1 MSLVKQSN
9 KFIFS
14 FSCLPILIFF
24 VLTLLFS
31 TFGGHSVTG
40 QRPQTVST
48 INFTSPTTSN
58 VSSPNN
64 ISTTDAIDI
73 SMNNI
78 ISDNMDKLLNQTILP
93 LIGQPDYMINSDTS
107 DNQTPG
113 KAKREIV
120 QPILTSDSDMIV
132 DNNDQTQKPT
142 TEVSTDMDNISPVN
156 SPIPFTD
163 NQTVLLQ
170 FQNPADTVVIDRLQ
184 RIENIADKQVVNENA
199 TKTAAK
205 SVQESNKMLI
215 QDLTGI
221 RSSLNGSSP
230 STFQSVT
237 SSGATGLDN
246 LTDRIT
252 SMQDSNNEIMQDVV
266 ELKSSVKEP
275 SHSYI
280 LPPIISSIVAAIV
293 SFSAIILFLCMCK
306 TGPGVQFGEL
316 RFKKKY
322 R

>member
-1 MSLVKQSN
+1 MKQGN

-58 VSSPNN
+58 VSGPNN

-107 DNQTPG
+107 DNQTSG
-113 KAKREIV
+113 EAKREIV

-142 TEVSTDMDNISPVN
+142 TEVSTDLDNISAVN

-170 FQNPADTVVIDRLQ
+170 FQDPGDTVVIDRLQ
-184 RIENIADKQVVNENA
+184 RIENIADRQVLNENA

-205 SVQESNKMLI
+205 SVQGSNKMLI

-230 STFQSVT
+230 STFQSGT
-237 SSGATGLDN
+237 SNGVTGLNN

-252 SMQDSNNEIMQDVV
+252 SMQKSHNEIMQDVV
-266 ELKSSVKEP
+266 GLRSFVKEP
-275 SHSYI
+275 SNSYI

-293 SFSAIILFLCMCK
+293 SFSAIILFLCMRT
-306 TGPGVQFGEL
+306 TGPGIRFDEL

>member
-1 MSLVKQSN
+1 MKQSN

-31 TFGGHSVTG
+31 TFGDQSVAG
-40 QRPQTVST
+40 QRPQTQTVST

-64 ISTTDAIDI
+64 ISTMDAIDI

-93 LIGQPDYMINSDTS
+93 LIGQPNYMINSDTS
-107 DNQTPG
+107 DNQTSG
-113 KAKREIV
+113 EAKREIV
-120 QPILTSDSDMIV
+120 QPILISDE
-132 DNNDQTQKPT
+132 TQKPT
-142 TEVSTDMDNISPVN
+142 TEVSTDIDNISAVN

-170 FQNPADTVVIDRLQ
+170 FQDNEDTAVIDRLH
-184 RIENIADKQVVNENA
+184 RIENIADKQVVIEDA

-205 SVQESNKMLI
+205 SVQESNRMLI
-215 QDLTGI
+215 EELTGI

-230 STFQSVT
+230 SIFHSVT
-237 SSGATGLDN
+237 SNGLTGLNN
-246 LTDRIT
+246 LTDRIA
-252 SMQDSNNEIMQDVV
+252 SMQKSNNEIMHDVV
-266 ELKSSVKEP
+266 GLGSSVKEP
-275 SHSYI
+275 SHSYF
-280 LPPIISSIVAAIV
+280 LPPIISSIVAAIL
-293 SFSAIILFLCMCK
+293 SFSAIILFLCAQM
-306 TGPGVQFGEL
+306 TGPGIKFGEL

>member
-1 MSLVKQSN
+1 VRQSN

-24 VLTLLFS
+24 VLTLVFS
-31 TFGGHSVTG
+31 TFGGQSVTG

-48 INFTSPTTSN
+48 INFTSPTISN

-64 ISTTDAIDI
+64 IPTADAIDI
-73 SMNNI
+73 SMNNT
-78 ISDNMDKLLNQTILP
+78 ISDNRDKLLNQTILP
-93 LIGQPDYMINSDTS
+93 LIGQPDFMINSDTF

-113 KAKREIV
+113 EAKREIV
-120 QPILTSDSDMIV
+120 QPILTSGSDMIV
-132 DNNDQTQKPT
+132 DNNDQTQKST
-142 TEVSTDMDNISPVN
+142 TEESTDMDNISSVN
-156 SPIPFTD
+156 GPIQFTD

-170 FQNPADTVVIDRLQ
+170 FQDPADTVVIDRLQ
-184 RIENIADKQVVNENA
+184 RLENIANKQVVNEKA

-205 SVQESNKMLI
+205 SVQGSNKMLI

-237 SSGATGLDN
+237 SDGVTGLNN

-252 SMQDSNNEIMQDVV
+252 SMQKSNYEIMQDVV
-266 ELKSSVKEP
+266 GLRSSVKES

-280 LPPIISSIVAAIV
+280 LPPIISGIVAAIV
-293 SFSAIILFLCMCK
+293 SFSAIILFLCTRMI
-306 TGPGVQFGEL
+306 GPGIKFGEL
-316 RFKKKY
+316 RFKNKY

>member
-1 MSLVKQSN
+1 VKQSN
-9 KFIFS
+9 KFILS

-31 TFGGHSVTG
+31 TFGGQSVAG

-64 ISTTDAIDI
+64 ISTSDAIDI

-78 ISDNMDKLLNQTILP
+78 ISDNMGKLLNQTILP
-93 LIGQPDYMINSDTS
+93 LIGQPDYAINSDTS

-113 KAKREIV
+113 EAKREIV

-132 DNNDQTQKPT
+132 GNNNQSQKPT
-142 TEVSTDMDNISPVN
+142 TEESTDIDDISAVN
-156 SPIPFTD
+156 SPIPFTN

-170 FQNPADTVVIDRLQ
+170 FQDPVDTNVIDRLQ
-184 RIENIADKQVVNENA
+184 RIENIVNRQVVNENA
-199 TKTAAK
+199 TKTAAE

-221 RSSLNGSSP
+221 RYSLNGSSP

-237 SSGATGLDN
+237 SNGVTGLDN
-246 LTDRIT
+246 LTDKIT
-252 SMQDSNNEIMQDVV
+252 SMQKSNNKVMQDVV
-266 ELKSSVKEP
+266 GLSSSVQEP
-275 SHSYI
+275 SRSYI
-280 LPPIISSIVAAIV
+280 LPPIISSMVAAIV
-293 SFSAIILFLCMCK
+293 SFSAIMLSLRICK
-306 TGPGVQFGEL
+306 TGPSIKFGEL

-322 R
+322 K

>member
-1 MSLVKQSN
+1 VKQSN

-14 FSCLPILIFF
+14 FSSLPILTLFA
-24 VLTLLFS
+24 LTLLFS
-31 TFGGHSVTG
+31 TFSGQSVTS

-64 ISTTDAIDI
+64 ISTTDAIGI

-78 ISDNMDKLLNQTILP
+78 MSDNMDKFLNQTILP
-93 LIGQPDYMINSDTS
+93 LIGQPDSVIKSDTS
-107 DNQTPG
+107 DNQTPEES
-113 KAKREIV
+113 KREIV

-132 DNNDQTQKPT
+132 GNDDQSQKTT
-142 TEVSTDMDNISPVN
+142 TEESTDIDNTRDVN
-156 SPIPFTD
+156 SPIPFAD

-170 FQNPADTVVIDRLQ
+170 FQDPADTDVIDRLQ
-184 RIENIADKQVVNENA
+184 RIENITNKQEVNENA
-199 TKTAAK
+199 TRTAAK

-230 STFQSVT
+230 STFRSVT
-237 SSGATGLDN
+237 SSGTTGLDN
-246 LTDRIT
+246 LTDSIT
-252 SMQDSNNEIMQDVV
+252 SIQKSNNKILQDMVG
-266 ELKSSVKEP
+266 LSSSVQEP
-275 SHSYI
+275 SRSYI

-293 SFSAIILFLCMCK
+293 SFSAIMLFLRMCK
-306 TGPGVQFGEL
+306 TGPGVKFGEL
-316 RFKKKY
+316 RFRKKY

>member
-1 MSLVKQSN
+1 VKQSN

-14 FSCLPILIFF
+14 FSSLPILTLFA
-24 VLTLLFS
+24 LTLLFS
-31 TFGGHSVTG
+31 TFSGHPVTG
-40 QRPQTVST
+40 QRPQTVAT

-64 ISTTDAIDI
+64 ISTTDAIGI

-78 ISDNMDKLLNQTILP
+78 MSDNMDKFLNQTILP
-93 LIGQPDYMINSDTS
+93 LIGQPNSVIKSNTS
-107 DNQTPG
+107 DKQTPEES
-113 KAKREIV
+113 KREIV

-132 DNNDQTQKPT
+132 GNDDQSQKTT
-142 TEVSTDMDNISPVN
+142 TEESTDIDNTRDVN
-156 SPIPFTD
+156 SPIPFAD

-170 FQNPADTVVIDRLQ
+170 FQDPGDTVVIDRLQ
-184 RIENIADKQVVNENA
+184 RIENVADKQVVNENA
-199 TKTAAK
+199 TRTAAK

-215 QDLTGI
+215 QDLMGI

-237 SSGATGLDN
+237 SSGVTGLDN

-252 SMQDSNNEIMQDVV
+252 SIQKSNNKILQG
-266 ELKSSVKEP
+266 LSSPVQEP
-275 SHSYI
+275 SRSYI
-280 LPPIISSIVAAIV
+280 LPPVISSIVAAIV
-293 SFSAIILFLCMCK
+293 SFSAFMLFLRMSK
-306 TGPGVQFGEL
+306 TGPGVKFSEL

>member
-1 MSLVKQSN
+1 MKQSN

-14 FSCLPILIFF
+14 FSCLHILIFF

-31 TFGGHSVTG
+31 TFGGQSVTG

-58 VSSPNN
+58 VSGPNN

-93 LIGQPDYMINSDTS
+93 LIGQPDYMINRVTS

-113 KAKREIV
+113 QAKREIV

-142 TEVSTDMDNISPVN
+142 TEVSTDMENISAVN

-163 NQTVLLQ
+163 NQTVQLQ
-170 FQNPADTVVIDRLQ
+170 FQDPLDTVVIDRLQ

-215 QDLTGI
+215 QNLTGI

-237 SSGATGLDN
+237 SNGVTGLNN
-246 LTDRIT
+246 LTGRIT
-252 SMQDSNNEIMQDVV
+252 SMQKSNNEIMQDVV
-266 ELKSSVKEP
+266 GLRSFVKEP

-293 SFSAIILFLCMCK
+293 SFSAIILFLCK
-306 TGPGVQFGEL
+306 RTTGPGIRFDEL

>member
-1 MSLVKQSN
+1 M
-9 KFIFS
+9 
-14 FSCLPILIFF
+14 
-24 VLTLLFS
+24 
-31 TFGGHSVTG
+31 
-40 QRPQTVST
+40 
-48 INFTSPTTSN
+48 
-58 VSSPNN
+58 
-64 ISTTDAIDI
+64 DAIDI

-93 LIGQPDYMINSDTS
+93 LIGQPEHMINSDTF
-107 DNQTPG
+107 DNQTSG
-113 KAKREIV
+113 EAKREIV

-142 TEVSTDMDNISPVN
+142 TEESIDMDNIRAAN

-170 FQNPADTVVIDRLQ
+170 FQDPADTVVIDRLQ

-205 SVQESNKMLI
+205 SVQESNRMLV
-215 QDLTGI
+215 QELSGI

-230 STFQSVT
+230 STFQSVI
-237 SSGATGLDN
+237 GNGLTGLNN
-246 LTDRIT
+246 LSERIT
-252 SMQDSNNEIMQDVV
+252 SMQKSNNGIMQDVV
-266 ELKSSVKEP
+266 GLRSSVKEP

-280 LPPIISSIVAAIV
+280 LPPIISSIVAAIA
-293 SFSAIILFLCMCK
+293 SFSAIILFLCMRT
-306 TGPGVQFGEL
+306 TGPGIKFDEL

>member
-1 MSLVKQSN
+1 MKQGN

-58 VSSPNN
+58 VSGPNN

-107 DNQTPG
+107 DNQTSG
-113 KAKREIV
+113 EAKREIV
-120 QPILTSDSDMIV
+120 QPILISDSDMTV

-142 TEVSTDMDNISPVN
+142 TEVSTDLDNISAVN

-170 FQNPADTVVIDRLQ
+170 FQDPGDTVVIDRLQ

-230 STFQSVT
+230 STFQSGT
-237 SSGATGLDN
+237 SNGVTGLNN

-252 SMQDSNNEIMQDVV
+252 SMQKSHNEIMQDVV
-266 ELKSSVKEP
+266 GLRSFVKEP

-293 SFSAIILFLCMCK
+293 SFSAIILFLCMRT
-306 TGPGVQFGEL
+306 TGPGIRFDEL

>member
-1 MSLVKQSN
+1 M
-9 KFIFS
+9 FIFS
-14 FSCLPILIFF
+14 FLPILILF

-31 TFGGHSVTG
+31 TFGQSVTG

-58 VSSPNN
+58 VSGPNN

-107 DNQTPG
+107 DNQTSG
-113 KAKREIV
+113 EAKREIV

-142 TEVSTDMDNISPVN
+142 TEVSTNLDNISAVN

-170 FQNPADTVVIDRLQ
+170 FQDPGDTVVIDRLQ

-199 TKTAAK
+199 TKTAAE

-230 STFQSVT
+230 STFQSGT
-237 SSGATGLDN
+237 SNGVTGLNN

-252 SMQDSNNEIMQDVV
+252 SMQKSHNEIVQDVV
-266 ELKSSVKEP
+266 GLRSFVKEP

-293 SFSAIILFLCMCK
+293 SFSAIILFLCMRT
-306 TGPGVQFGEL
+306 TGPGIRFDEL

>member
-1 MSLVKQSN
+1 VKQSN

-14 FSCLPILIFF
+14 FSCLPILIF
-24 VLTLLFS
+24 LTLLFS

-58 VSSPNN
+58 VSGPNN

-107 DNQTPG
+107 DNQTSG
-113 KAKREIV
+113 EAKREIV

-132 DNNDQTQKPT
+132 DNNDQTQEPT
-142 TEVSTDMDNISPVN
+142 TEESTDMDYISAVN

-170 FQNPADTVVIDRLQ
+170 FQDPGDTVVIDRLQ
-184 RIENIADKQVVNENA
+184 RIENIADKQVVNDNA

-215 QDLTGI
+215 QDLMGI

-237 SSGATGLDN
+237 SNGVTGLNN

-252 SMQDSNNEIMQDVV
+252 SMQKSHNEIMQDVV
-266 ELKSSVKEP
+266 GLRSFVKEP

-293 SFSAIILFLCMCK
+293 SFSAIILFLCMRT
-306 TGPGVQFGEL
+306 TGPGIRFDEL
-316 RFKKKY
+316 RFNKKY

>member
-1 MSLVKQSN
+1 MKQGN

-58 VSSPNN
+58 VSGPNN

-73 SMNNI
+73 TMNNI
-78 ISDNMDKLLNQTILP
+78 ISDNVDKLMNQTILP

-107 DNQTPG
+107 DNQTSG
-113 KAKREIV
+113 EAKREIV

-142 TEVSTDMDNISPVN
+142 TEVSTDLDNISAVN

-170 FQNPADTVVIDRLQ
+170 FQDPGDTVVIDRLQ

-215 QDLTGI
+215 QDLMGI

-230 STFQSVT
+230 STFQSGT
-237 SSGATGLDN
+237 SNGVTGLNN

-252 SMQDSNNEIMQDVV
+252 SMQKSHNEIMQDVV
-266 ELKSSVKEP
+266 GLRSFVKEP

-293 SFSAIILFLCMCK
+293 SFSAIILFLCMRT
-306 TGPGVQFGEL
+306 TGPGIRFDEL

>member
-1 MSLVKQSN
+1 MKQSN

-14 FSCLPILIFF
+14 SSSLQI
-24 VLTLLFS
+24 LTLLALMLLFF
-31 TFGGHSVTG
+31 TCGHSVTG

-64 ISTTDAIDI
+64 ISTTDAIGI

-78 ISDNMDKLLNQTILP
+78 MSDNMDKFLNQTILP
-93 LIGQPDYMINSDTS
+93 LIGQPNSVIKSNTS
-107 DNQTPG
+107 DKQTPEES
-113 KAKREIV
+113 KREIV

-132 DNNDQTQKPT
+132 GNDDQSQKTT
-142 TEVSTDMDNISPVN
+142 TEESTDIDNTRDVN
-156 SPIPFTD
+156 SPISFAD

-170 FQNPADTVVIDRLQ
+170 FQDPGDTVVIDRLQ

-199 TKTAAK
+199 TKTVAK

-215 QDLTGI
+215 QDLMGI

-237 SSGATGLDN
+237 SSGVTGLDN

-252 SMQDSNNEIMQDVV
+252 SIQKSNNKILQDVV
-266 ELKSSVKEP
+266 GLSSPVQEQ
-275 SHSYI
+275 SRSYI

-293 SFSAIILFLCMCK
+293 SFSAIILFLCMRT
-306 TGPGVQFGEL
+306 TGPGIRFDEL
-316 RFKKKY
+316 RFQNKY

>member
-1 MSLVKQSN
+1 MKQGN

-24 VLTLLFS
+24 VLTFLFS

-58 VSSPNN
+58 VSGPNN

-113 KAKREIV
+113 EAKREIV

-142 TEVSTDMDNISPVN
+142 TEVSTDLDNISAVN

-170 FQNPADTVVIDRLQ
+170 FQDPGDTVVIDRLQ

-237 SSGATGLDN
+237 SNGVTGLNN

-252 SMQDSNNEIMQDVV
+252 SMQKSHNEIMQDVV
-266 ELKSSVKEP
+266 GLRSFVKEP

-293 SFSAIILFLCMCK
+293 SFSAIILFLCMRT
-306 TGPGVQFGEL
+306 TGPGIRFDEL

>member
-1 MSLVKQSN
+1 ML
-9 KFIFS
+9 
-14 FSCLPILIFF
+14 ILF
-24 VLTLLFS
+24 VLTLLFY
-31 TFGGHSVTG
+31 TFGGQSVIG

-58 VSSPNN
+58 VTSPNN
-64 ISTTDAIDI
+64 ISTMDAIDI

-93 LIGQPDYMINSDTS
+93 LIGQPEHMINSDTF
-107 DNQTPG
+107 DNQTSG
-113 KAKREIV
+113 EAKREIV

-142 TEVSTDMDNISPVN
+142 TEESTDMDNIRAAN

-170 FQNPADTVVIDRLQ
+170 FQDPADTDVIDRLQ
-184 RIENIADKQVVNENA
+184 RIENIADKQVVNESA

-205 SVQESNKMLI
+205 SVQESNRMLI
-215 QDLTGI
+215 QELTGI

-230 STFQSVT
+230 STFQSVI
-237 SSGATGLDN
+237 GNGVTGLNN
-246 LTDRIT
+246 LTERIT
-252 SMQDSNNEIMQDVV
+252 SMQKSNNEIMQDVV
-266 ELKSSVKEP
+266 GLRSSVKES

-293 SFSAIILFLCMCK
+293 SFSTIILFLCTRT
-306 TGPGVQFGEL
+306 TGPGIKFDEL
-316 RFKKKY
+316 KFKKKY

>member
-1 MSLVKQSN
+1 MKQSN

-58 VSSPNN
+58 VSGPNN

-78 ISDNMDKLLNQTILP
+78 ISDNVDKLMNQTILP
-93 LIGQPDYMINSDTS
+93 LLGQPNYMINSDTS
-107 DNQTPG
+107 DNQTSG
-113 KAKREIV
+113 EAKREIV
-120 QPILTSDSDMIV
+120 QPILTS
-132 DNNDQTQKPT
+132 DQTQKPT
-142 TEVSTDMDNISPVN
+142 TEVSTDMDNISAVN

-170 FQNPADTVVIDRLQ
+170 YQDPGDTVVIDRLQ

-215 QDLTGI
+215 QDLMGI

-230 STFQSVT
+230 STLQLVT
-237 SSGATGLDN
+237 SNGVNN

-252 SMQDSNNEIMQDVV
+252 SMQKSTNEIMQDVV
-266 ELKSSVKEP
+266 GLKSFVKEP

-293 SFSAIILFLCMCK
+293 SFSAIILFLCMRT
-306 TGPGVQFGEL
+306 TGPGIRFDEL

>member
-1 MSLVKQSN
+1 M
-9 KFIFS
+9 
-14 FSCLPILIFF
+14 
-24 VLTLLFS
+24 LLFS

-58 VSSPNN
+58 VSGPNN

-93 LIGQPDYMINSDTS
+93 LIVQPNYMINSDTS
-107 DNQTPG
+107 DNQTSG
-113 KAKREIV
+113 EAKREIV

-142 TEVSTDMDNISPVN
+142 TEVSTDMDNISAVN

-170 FQNPADTVVIDRLQ
+170 FQDPGDTVVIDRLQ

-215 QDLTGI
+215 QDLMGI

-237 SSGATGLDN
+237 SNGVTGLNN

-252 SMQDSNNEIMQDVV
+252 SMQKSNNEIMQDVV
-266 ELKSSVKEP
+266 GLRSFVKEP

-293 SFSAIILFLCMCK
+293 SFSAIILFLCMRT
-306 TGPGVQFGEL
+306 TGPGIRFDEL

>member
-1 MSLVKQSN
+1 MKQGN

-14 FSCLPILIFF
+14 FSCLPILILF

-58 VSSPNN
+58 VSGPNN

-107 DNQTPG
+107 DNQTSG
-113 KAKREIV
+113 EAKREIV

-142 TEVSTDMDNISPVN
+142 TEVSTDLDNISAVN

-170 FQNPADTVVIDRLQ
+170 FQDPGDTVVIDRLQ

-230 STFQSVT
+230 STFQSGT
-237 SSGATGLDN
+237 SNGVTGLNN

-252 SMQDSNNEIMQDVV
+252 SMQKSHNEIMQDVV
-266 ELKSSVKEP
+266 GLRSFVKEP

-293 SFSAIILFLCMCK
+293 SFSAIILFLCMRT
-306 TGPGVQFGEL
+306 TGPGIRFDEL

>member
-1 MSLVKQSN
+1 M
-9 KFIFS
+9 
-14 FSCLPILIFF
+14 IFF
-24 VLTLLFS
+24 VLSLLFS

-40 QRPQTVST
+40 QGPQTVST

-58 VSSPNN
+58 VSGPNN

-78 ISDNMDKLLNQTILP
+78 ISDNVDKLMNQTILP
-93 LIGQPDYMINSDTS
+93 LTGQPNYMINSDTS
-107 DNQTPG
+107 DNQTSG
-113 KAKREIV
+113 EAKREIV
-120 QPILTSDSDMIV
+120 QPILTSD
-132 DNNDQTQKPT
+132 QTQKPT
-142 TEVSTDMDNISPVN
+142 TEVSTDIENISAVN

-170 FQNPADTVVIDRLQ
+170 FQDPGDTVVIDRLQ

-215 QDLTGI
+215 QDLMGI

-237 SSGATGLDN
+237 SNGVTGLNN

-252 SMQDSNNEIMQDVV
+252 SMQKSNNEIIQDIVG
-266 ELKSSVKEP
+266 LRSFVKES

-293 SFSAIILFLCMCK
+293 SFSAIILFLCTRM
-306 TGPGVQFGEL
+306 TGPGIRFDEL

>member
-1 MSLVKQSN
+1 MKQSN

-14 FSCLPILIFF
+14 FSSLPILTFF
-24 VLTLLFS
+24 ALTLLFS
-31 TFGGHSVTG
+31 TFSGQSVTS

-48 INFTSPTTSN
+48 INFSSPTTSN

-64 ISTTDAIDI
+64 ISTTDAIGI

-78 ISDNMDKLLNQTILP
+78 MSDNMDKFLNQTILP
-93 LIGQPDYMINSDTS
+93 LIGQPNSVIKSDTS
-107 DNQTPG
+107 DNQTPEES
-113 KAKREIV
+113 KREIV

-132 DNNDQTQKPT
+132 GNDDQSQKTT
-142 TEVSTDMDNISPVN
+142 TEESTDIDNTRDVN
-156 SPIPFTD
+156 SPIPFAD

-170 FQNPADTVVIDRLQ
+170 FQDPGDTIVIDRLQ
-184 RIENIADKQVVNENA
+184 RIENVADKQVVNENA
-199 TKTAAK
+199 TRTAAK

-215 QDLTGI
+215 QDLMGI

-237 SSGATGLDN
+237 SSGVTGLDN

-252 SMQDSNNEIMQDVV
+252 SIQKSNNKILQG
-266 ELKSSVKEP
+266 LSSPVQEP
-275 SHSYI
+275 SRSYI
-280 LPPIISSIVAAIV
+280 LPPVISSIVAAIV
-293 SFSAIILFLCMCK
+293 SFSAIMLFLRMSK
-306 TGPGVQFGEL
+306 TGPGVKFSEL

>member
-1 MSLVKQSN
+1 MKQSN

-14 FSCLPILIFF
+14 FSSLPILTFF
-24 VLTLLFS
+24 ALTLLFS
-31 TFGGHSVTG
+31 TFSGQSVTS

-48 INFTSPTTSN
+48 INFSSPTTSN

-64 ISTTDAIDI
+64 ISTTDAIGI

-78 ISDNMDKLLNQTILP
+78 MSNNMDKFLNQTILP
-93 LIGQPDYMINSDTS
+93 LMGQPDSVIKGDTS
-107 DNQTPG
+107 DNQTPEESEG
-113 KAKREIV
+113 EIV

-132 DNNDQTQKPT
+132 SNSDQSQKTT
-142 TEVSTDMDNISPVN
+142 TEESADIDNTRDVN
-156 SPIPFTD
+156 SPIPFAD
-163 NQTVLLQ
+163 NQTVTLQ
-170 FQNPADTVVIDRLQ
+170 FQDPEDTDLIDRLQ
-184 RIENIADKQVVNENA
+184 RIENIANKQEVNENA
-199 TKTAAK
+199 TRTAAK

-237 SSGATGLDN
+237 SSGTTGLDN

-252 SMQDSNNEIMQDVV
+252 SIQKSNNKILQDVV
-266 ELKSSVKEP
+266 GLGSSVQEP
-275 SHSYI
+275 SRSYI
-280 LPPIISSIVAAIV
+280 LPPIISGIVAAIV
-293 SFSAIILFLCMCK
+293 SFSAIMLFLRMCK
-306 TGPGVQFGEL
+306 TGPGVKFSEL

>member
-1 MSLVKQSN
+1 MKQSN
-9 KFIFS
+9 KYIFS

-58 VSSPNN
+58 VSGTNN

-107 DNQTPG
+107 DNQTSG
-113 KAKREIV
+113 EAKREIV

-142 TEVSTDMDNISPVN
+142 TEVSTDLDNISAVN

-170 FQNPADTVVIDRLQ
+170 FQDPGDTVVIDRLQ

-230 STFQSVT
+230 STFQSGT
-237 SSGATGLDN
+237 SNGVTGLNN

-252 SMQDSNNEIMQDVV
+252 SMQKSHNEIMQDVV
-266 ELKSSVKEP
+266 GLRSFVKEP

-293 SFSAIILFLCMCK
+293 SFSAIILFLCMRT
-306 TGPGVQFGEL
+306 TGPGIRFDEL

>member
-1 MSLVKQSN
+1 MKQSN

-31 TFGGHSVTG
+31 TFGDQSATG

-58 VSSPNN
+58 VSGPNN

-93 LIGQPDYMINSDTS
+93 LIGQPDYMINRDTS

-113 KAKREIV
+113 QAKREIV

-142 TEVSTDMDNISPVN
+142 TEVSTDMENISAVN

-163 NQTVLLQ
+163 NQTVQLQ
-170 FQNPADTVVIDRLQ
+170 FQDPLDTVVIDRLQ

-215 QDLTGI
+215 QNLTGI

-230 STFQSVT
+230 STFQSAT
-237 SSGATGLDN
+237 SNGVTGLNN

-252 SMQDSNNEIMQDVV
+252 SMQKSNNEIMQDVV
-266 ELKSSVKEP
+266 GLRSFVKEP

-293 SFSAIILFLCMCK
+293 SFSAIILFLYTRT
-306 TGPGVQFGEL
+306 TGPGIRFDEL

>member
-1 MSLVKQSN
+1 VKQS
-9 KFIFS
+9 IFS

-31 TFGGHSVTG
+31 TFGGQSVTG

-58 VSSPNN
+58 VSGPNN
-64 ISTTDAIDI
+64 KSTTDAIDI

-107 DNQTPG
+107 DNQTSG
-113 KAKREIV
+113 EAKREIV

-142 TEVSTDMDNISPVN
+142 TEVSTDMDNISAVN

-170 FQNPADTVVIDRLQ
+170 FQDPGDTVVIDRLQ

-215 QDLTGI
+215 QDLMGI

-237 SSGATGLDN
+237 SNGVTGLNN

-252 SMQDSNNEIMQDVV
+252 SMQKSNNEIMQDVV
-266 ELKSSVKEP
+266 GLRSFVKEP

-293 SFSAIILFLCMCK
+293 SFSAIILFLCMRT
-306 TGPGVQFGEL
+306 TGPGIRFDEL

>member
-1 MSLVKQSN
+1 MKQSN

-58 VSSPNN
+58 VSGTNN

-93 LIGQPDYMINSDTS
+93 LIGQPNYMINSDTS
-107 DNQTPG
+107 DNQTSG
-113 KAKREIV
+113 EAKREIV
-120 QPILTSDSDMIV
+120 QPILTSD
-132 DNNDQTQKPT
+132 QTQPT
-142 TEVSTDMDNISPVN
+142 TEVSTDIYNISAVN

-170 FQNPADTVVIDRLQ
+170 FQDPGDTVVIDRLQ

-215 QDLTGI
+215 QDLMGI

-237 SSGATGLDN
+237 SNGVTGLNN

-252 SMQDSNNEIMQDVV
+252 SMQKSNNEIMQDVV
-266 ELKSSVKEP
+266 GLRSFVKEP

-293 SFSAIILFLCMCK
+293 SFSAIILFLCMRT
-306 TGPGVQFGEL
+306 TGPGIRFDEL